1 MSAINQVTSSIIS
14 GNFTNEELD
23 MIQRAITH
31 SRAYVRAQVRNTLLI
46 GDNVQFTS
54 TKQGR
59 QVRGFVKKI
68 AIKYAT
74 VDTGM
79 GLYKV
84 PMNML
89 SLVEEEWTPENA
101 DYCDVGS
108 RHHY

>member
-1 MSAINQVTSSIIS
+1 MISAINQVTSSIIS

-23 MIQRAITH
+23 MIQRAIVH
-31 SRAYVRAQVRNTLLI
+31 SRAYVRAQVKNTLLI

-59 QVRGFVKKI
+59 QIRGHVEKI

-74 VDTGM
+74 VNTGL
-79 GLYKV
+79 GRYKV

-89 SLVEEEWTPENA
+89 TRVKETA
-101 DYCDVGS
+101 
-108 RHHY
+108 